1 MSKDAPEP
9 IDIDRII
16 MEIRRLPVADR
27 ADGIR
32 ERCGGDFGLEL
43 RVRAGLES
51 DEPETIDDPGD
62 DAGEVTV
69 GEEMILEEMPE

>member
-1 MSKDAPEP
+1 MSNDAPEP

-16 MEIRRLPVADR
+16 MEICRLPMAEP

-43 RVRAGLES
+43 RVRTGLES

-62 DAGEVTV
+62 DSGEVTV